1 MTGANT
7 PAFLWRSGDAEE
19 KKFYKIVN
27 RLTIV
32 TWLNQQPQIQRFWEL
47 DWKMLCQAS
56 LL

>member
-1 MTGANT
+1 MTGTNT

-27 RLTIV
+27 RLAIV

-47 DWKMLCQAS
+47 DWKMLSQAS

>member
-1 MTGANT
+1 MTGTNT
-7 PAFLWRSGDAEE
+7 SAFLWRSGDAEE

-47 DWKMLCQAS
+47 DWKMLSQAS